1 MDGFQKPVNPAFGR
15 WSANQQKAGR
25 NRSGQKGK
33 GMEGNERSGI
43 PYREAPA
50 PEEHASRNARMGTVF
65 RNEQRDVPVRII
77 QESVPGKQITM
88 AHIIS
93 SPDPI
98 MYQKLGLDPKVDYH
112 NAAIGIMAIT
122 PYETAI
128 IAADLCMKFSA
139 VSLGFLDRFSGTL
152 IVTGLISDV
161 EAGFERVLDYTSR
174 DMDYTVCGITA
185 T

>member
-1 MDGFQKPVNPAFGR
+1 MED
-15 WSANQQKAGR
+15 R
-25 NRSGQKGK
+25 NTPNLPGGNGSGG
-33 GMEGNERSGI
+33 SGI
-43 PYREAPA
+43 EDRGFWSD
-50 PEEHASRNARMGTVF
+50 HKN
-65 RNEQRDVPVRII
+65 DLVRII
-77 QESVPGKQITM
+77 QESVPGKQISM

-93 SPDPI
+93 NPDPI

-128 IAADLCMKFSA
+128 IAADLCMKFSPIK
-139 VSLGFLDRFSGTL
+139 LGFLDRFSGTV

-161 EAGFERVLDYTSR
+161 QVGFERVLDYTSKT
-174 DMDYTVCGITA
+174 MHFTVCEITA

>member
-1 MDGFQKPVNPAFGR
+1 MADIESREFWQDH
-15 WSANQQKAGR
+15 R
-25 NRSGQKGK
+25 N
-33 GMEGNERSGI
+33 
-43 PYREAPA
+43 
-50 PEEHASRNARMGTVF
+50 
-65 RNEQRDVPVRII
+65 DLVRII

-128 IAADLCMKFSA
+128 IAADLCMKFSP
-139 VSLGFLDRFSGTL
+139 VKLGFLDRFSGTL

-161 EAGFERVLDYTSR
+161 KVGFERVLDYTSKT
-174 DMDYTVCGITA
+174 MNFTVCEITN

>member
-1 MDGFQKPVNPAFGR
+1 MGVGEKGF
-15 WSANQQKAGR
+15 WSDHKN
-25 NRSGQKGK
+25 
-33 GMEGNERSGI
+33 
-43 PYREAPA
+43 
-50 PEEHASRNARMGTVF
+50 
-65 RNEQRDVPVRII
+65 DLVRII

-122 PYETAI
+122 PYETSI
-128 IAADLCMKFSA
+128 IAADLCMKFSPIK
-139 VSLGFLDRFSGTL
+139 LGFLDRFSGTL

-161 EAGFERVLDYTSR
+161 QVGFERVLEYTSTT
-174 DMDYTVCGITA
+174 MGYTICEITS

>member
-1 MDGFQKPVNPAFGR
+1 MLCYDFYSSQEADDRYGKTERQGFDMELENPMTR
-15 WSANQQKAGR
+15 LIP
-25 NRSGQKGK
+25 
-33 GMEGNERSGI
+33 NE
-43 PYREAPA
+43 
-50 PEEHASRNARMGTVF
+50 
-65 RNEQRDVPVRII
+65 DLLRII

-88 AHIIS
+88 AHIVA

-98 MYQKLGLDPKVDYH
+98 LYQKLGLDPKIDYH

-128 IAADLCMKFSA
+128 IAADICMKQSA
-139 VSLGFLDRFSGTL
+139 VKLGFIDRFSGTL

-161 EAGFERVLDYTSR
+161 KVGFEQVLSYTAR
-174 DMDYTVCGITA
+174 EMDFTVCKITM

>member
-1 MDGFQKPVNPAFGR
+1 MSEQNPLTR
-15 WSANQQKAGR
+15 LVP
-25 NRSGQKGK
+25 
-33 GMEGNERSGI
+33 NE
-43 PYREAPA
+43 ELL
-50 PEEHASRNARMGTVF
+50 
-65 RNEQRDVPVRII
+65 RII

-88 AHIIS
+88 AHIVA

-98 MYQKLGLDPKVDYH
+98 LYQKLGLDPKIDYH

-128 IAADLCMKFSA
+128 IAADICMKQSA
-139 VSLGFLDRFSGTL
+139 VKLGFIDRFSGTL

-161 EAGFERVLDYTSR
+161 RVGFERVLEYTCKE
-174 DMDYTVCGITA
+174 MGYTVCEITM

>member
-1 MDGFQKPVNPAFGR
+1 MIVAIMADIESREFWQDH
-15 WSANQQKAGR
+15 R
-25 NRSGQKGK
+25 N
-33 GMEGNERSGI
+33 
-43 PYREAPA
+43 
-50 PEEHASRNARMGTVF
+50 
-65 RNEQRDVPVRII
+65 DLVRII

-128 IAADLCMKFSA
+128 IAADLCMKFSP
-139 VSLGFLDRFSGTL
+139 VKLGFLDRFSGTL

-161 EAGFERVLDYTSR
+161 KVGFERVLDYTSKT
-174 DMDYTVCGITA
+174 MNFTVCEITN

>member
-1 MDGFQKPVNPAFGR
+1 MIVAIMADIESREFWQDH
-15 WSANQQKAGR
+15 R
-25 NRSGQKGK
+25 N
-33 GMEGNERSGI
+33 
-43 PYREAPA
+43 
-50 PEEHASRNARMGTVF
+50 
-65 RNEQRDVPVRII
+65 DLVRII

-128 IAADLCMKFSA
+128 IAADLCMKFSPIK
-139 VSLGFLDRFSGTL
+139 LGFLDRFSGTV

-161 EAGFERVLDYTSR
+161 HVGFERGLDYCAKT
-174 DMDYTVCGITA
+174 MHYTICEITA

>member
-1 MDGFQKPVNPAFGR
+1 MSTGGR
-15 WSANQQKAGR
+15 ELW
-25 NRSGQKGK
+25 
-33 GMEGNERSGI
+33 E
-43 PYREAPA
+43 
-50 PEEHASRNARMGTVF
+50 SRKDDM
-65 RNEQRDVPVRII
+65 VRII

-93 SPDPI
+93 SPEPI
-98 MYQKLGLDPKVDYH
+98 MYQKLGLDPKIDYR

-128 IAADLCMKFSA
+128 IAADLCIKFSA
-139 VSLGFLDRFSGTL
+139 SQLGFVDRFSGTL

-161 EAGFERVLDYTSR
+161 RAGFERVLEYTKTE
-174 DMDYTVCGITA
+174 MDYTVCGITA

>member
-1 MDGFQKPVNPAFGR
+1 MMLSIMADIESREFWQDH
-15 WSANQQKAGR
+15 R
-25 NRSGQKGK
+25 N
-33 GMEGNERSGI
+33 
-43 PYREAPA
+43 
-50 PEEHASRNARMGTVF
+50 
-65 RNEQRDVPVRII
+65 DLVRII

-98 MYQKLGLDPKVDYH
+98 MYQKLGLDPKVDYR

-128 IAADLCMKFSA
+128 IAADLCMKFSP
-139 VSLGFLDRFSGTL
+139 VKLGFLDRFSGTL

-161 EAGFERVLDYTSR
+161 KVGFERVLDYTSKT
-174 DMDYTVCGITA
+174 MNFTVCEITN

>member
-1 MDGFQKPVNPAFGR
+1 MEKENPLTR
-15 WSANQQKAGR
+15 LIP
-25 NRSGQKGK
+25 
-33 GMEGNERSGI
+33 NE
-43 PYREAPA
+43 ELL
-50 PEEHASRNARMGTVF
+50 
-65 RNEQRDVPVRII
+65 RII

-88 AHIIS
+88 AHIVA

-98 MYQKLGLDPKVDYH
+98 LYQKLGLDPKIDYH

-128 IAADLCMKFSA
+128 IAADICMKQSA
-139 VSLGFLDRFSGTL
+139 VKLGFIDRFSGTL

-161 EAGFERVLDYTSR
+161 KVGFEQVLSYVSKE
-174 DMDYTVCGITA
+174 MDFTICNITM